1 MRDRKHRS
9 HASSKPGSRALSTPG
24 SRVDLL
30 REQALNAK
38 ARGQIDRA
46 LELGRRY
53 LARRHNDPGAL
64 SFLAKI
70 HHERGEWSEF
80 LRYGLRSYAIE
91 PKRNHLQLLYF
102 ACVELERF
110 DTAMELCSNELE
122 DKWIR
127 LLLTDPRFFIMLHV
141 NFGRA
146 RRAAKRK
153 AREQRRES
161 ARQIVAE
168 QPSPLPPC
176 PFPNGASIP
185 HVVKR
190 RVESPVRT
198 VPVWPHGEP
207 PAVPVALDIDGH
219 ELLAEVHA
227 WGSGTPTNTPPLLTL
242 SDLYVKHECITDR
255 FMTRFQ
261 FLNCRVEI
269 LHPHDEVAEYLA
281 VGMYYQAAGE
291 ELIDDV
297 AELWINVHTRA
308 VVEFPPQALA
318 GQSSESTTPTGSDH
332 KLSAETATD
341 LIEATLRK
349 ARPFIEDRLAALLD
363 HRRHDLAREYH
374 TLDDA
379 HRADWETAVP
389 TPNPH
394 DGTDTGDHAEHT
406 AENMLREW
414 TARRD
419 KAAAELARDHTVH
432 VTAEPIELRR
442 LRLPVLVCT
451 VRLTRRQA
459 SSTLPVVWNPL
470 IKDFEPVPCTRCGRD
485 GFTLGAAESAE
496 VRCPHCL

>member
-1 MRDRKHRS
+1 MRRRKLRS
-9 HASSKPGSRALSTPG
+9 QVLSAPGRRVLSTPG

-38 ARGQIDRA
+38 VRGQIDRA

-53 LARRHNDPGAL
+53 LARRRDDPGAL

-80 LRYGLRSYAIE
+80 LRYGLRSYEIE
-91 PKRNHLQLLYF
+91 PKREHLQLLYL

-110 DTAMELCSNELE
+110 DTAMELCTNELE
-122 DKWIR
+122 DKWLR

-141 NFGRA
+141 NLGRA
-146 RRAAKRK
+146 RKAATRK
-153 AREQRRES
+153 ARELRRES
-161 ARQIVAE
+161 ARPIVAE
-168 QPSPLPPC
+168 QPLPLPPA
-176 PFPNGASIP
+176 PSPEGASIP
-185 HVVKR
+185 SVAKR
-190 RVESPVRT
+190 RVESPVGKA
-198 VPVWPHGEP
+198 PVWPHGEP
-207 PAVPVALDIDGH
+207 PAVPVELDIDGH

-227 WGSGTPTNTPPLLTL
+227 WGQDTPTNTPPLLIL
-242 SDLYVKHECITDR
+242 SDLYVKHDGITDR
-255 FMTRFQ
+255 FNSRFQ

-281 VGMYYQAAGE
+281 VGVYYQAAGE

-308 VVEFPPQALA
+308 VVAFPPQALA
-318 GQSSESTTPTGSDH
+318 GQSPESTTATDSDH

-349 ARPFIEDRLAALLD
+349 ARPFIEGRLAALLD
-363 HRRHDLAREYH
+363 RRRHDLAREYH
-374 TLDDA
+374 ALDDA
-379 HRADWETAVP
+379 YRGDWEAATP
-389 TPNPH
+389 TPGRH
-394 DGTDTGDHAEHT
+394 DGTFTGDSAEHT
-406 AENMLREW
+406 AEDTLREW

-419 KAAAELARDHTVH
+419 KAAANLARDHTVH
-432 VTAEPIELRR
+432 VTAEPIELQR

-459 SSTLPVVWNPL
+459 SSTLPIVWNPL